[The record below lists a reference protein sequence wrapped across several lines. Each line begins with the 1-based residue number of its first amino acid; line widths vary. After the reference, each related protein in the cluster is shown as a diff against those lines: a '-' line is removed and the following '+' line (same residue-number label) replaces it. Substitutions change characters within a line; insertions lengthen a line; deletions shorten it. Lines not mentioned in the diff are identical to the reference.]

1 MEFKKTGASIST
13 KTRDVN
19 EFIDKTGNI
28 FQAVSVLAK
37 RTTQINERMKEELDS
52 KLDEF
57 ALNHD
62 QLDEVFEN
70 AEQIAVSKYYE
81 KLPKP
86 WSIATKE
93 LLDDKIYMRD
103 TEEEDSESIVSHMIN
118 GKNILLGISRVLLH
132 IKHLT

>member
-57 ALNHD
+57 ALNHE

-86 WSIATKE
+86 WSIATTE
-93 LLDDKIYMRD
+93 LLDDNIYMRD
-103 TEEEDSESIVSHMIN
+103 TSDEESDEI
-118 GKNILLGISRVLLH
+118 
-132 IKHLT
+132 

>member
-1 MEFKKTGASIST
+1 MEFKKTGASITT

-37 RTTQINERMKEELDS
+37 RTSQINERMKEELDS

-57 ALNHD
+57 ALNHE

-70 AEQIAVSKYYE
+70 ANQHEVTKTHE
-81 KLPKP
+81 HPPKP
-86 WSIATKE
+86 WSKATTE
-93 LLDDKIYMRD
+93 LLEDKIYMKKIK
-103 TEEEDSESIVSHMIN
+103 EEEESEEV
-118 GKNILLGISRVLLH
+118 
-132 IKHLT
+132 

>member
-1 MEFKKTGASIST
+1 MEFKKTGASITT

-37 RTTQINERMKEELDS
+37 RTSQINERMKEELDS

-57 ALNHD
+57 ALNHE
-62 QLDEVFEN
+62 QLDEIFEN

-93 LLDDKIYMRD
+93 LLEDKIYMRD
-103 TEEEDSESIVSHMIN
+103 TEEEEESEEV
-118 GKNILLGISRVLLH
+118 
-132 IKHLT
+132 

>member
-103 TEEEDSESIVSHMIN
+103 TEEEDSEKYSISHD
-118 GKNILLGISRVLLH
+118 
-132 IKHLT
+132 